1 MTFGESC
8 LPPPEI
14 ERERERERVIAS
26 SLPKPTLWSAKIVVR
41 VIERKILGVRELHR
55 LHAQD
60 AHRPHS

>member
-26 SLPKPTLWSAKIVVR
+26 SLPKPTFWSAKIVV
-41 VIERKILGVRELHR
+41 
-55 LHAQD
+55 
-60 AHRPHS
+60 